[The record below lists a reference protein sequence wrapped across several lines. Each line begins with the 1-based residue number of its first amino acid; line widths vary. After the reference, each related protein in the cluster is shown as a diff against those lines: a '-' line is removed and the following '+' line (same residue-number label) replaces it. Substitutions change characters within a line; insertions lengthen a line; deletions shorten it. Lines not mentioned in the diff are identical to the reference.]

1 MGMGKGLDGQQP
13 KPAGLD
19 EIKVP
24 TNETNVPPTY
34 FAGVA
39 ALNVSWIMDPLIT
52 KIRPISVGKGK

>member
-1 MGMGKGLDGQQP
+1 MDSQQP

-19 EIKVP
+19 ELKVP
-24 TNETNVPPTY
+24 TAETNVPPTY

-52 KIRPISVGKGK
+52 NIKNINLGKGK